1 MAVLRVCVE
10 YHYMLGACAD
20 LKDRDFLEHLGVYL
34 IREILVV
41 IVTRSEDVV
50 LAHAPGVQLIRLV
63 AFSCLQYVR
72 VVSLGIACF
81 SDHFELVAPQLLN

>member
-1 MAVLRVCVE
+1 
-10 YHYMLGACAD
+10 MLGACAD
-20 LKDRDFLEHLGVYL
+20 LEDRELLEHLGVYL

-50 LAHAPGVQLIRLV
+50 LTHAPGVQLIRLV

-81 SDHFELVAPQLLN
+81 SDYFELVAPQLLN

>member
-1 MAVLRVCVE
+1 MAVLRVCGEHHHV
-10 YHYMLGACAD
+10 LGPCTN
-20 LKDRDFLEHLGVYL
+20 LKDRELLEHFGMYL
-34 IREILVV
+34 VREILVV

-50 LAHAPGVQLIRLV
+50 LTHAPGVQLIRLV

-81 SDHFELVAPQLLN
+81 SDHFELVAPQLLD